1 MPPTKHTCARSH
13 ARTCT
18 HLTYL
23 STIFP
28 VTTIALSLP
37 PSSIPVASA
46 RGNVEV
52 TLPVTVTVATSPA
65 LVQMKTPLV
74 GGGVDE
80 CERGNVKVTLTV
92 AVTVATSLAL
102 VQMKTPLVGGGVDE
116 CERGIV
122 KVTLTVAVT
131 VATLLVSANEDTIG
145 GRRCG

>member
-1 MPPTKHTCARSH
+1 M
-13 ARTCT
+13 
-18 HLTYL
+18 
-23 STIFP
+23 
-28 VTTIALSLP
+28 
-37 PSSIPVASA
+37 
-46 RGNVEV
+46 
-52 TLPVTVTVATSPA
+52 
-65 LVQMKTPLV
+65 
-74 GGGVDE
+74 DE